1 MKPSA
6 FDYVRAQTLDHACT
20 LLADSGE
27 DARLLAGGQSLI
39 PMMNLRLARPAV
51 VIDIGRLPL
60 DGIDIA
66 GPTIRIGAL
75 TRHRQVLE
83 HAHLRKVAPIFAE
96 TARYIA
102 HPTIRNFGTAGGSVG
117 HADPTAEIPTLLVLL
132 DGHIEA
138 ASQKGTRQIAA
149 GDLLRSAFTTS
160 LAADEMITNL
170 TFQLPGG
177 NHGTCFLELA
187 ERDGDYAL
195 AAVGAVIERNGDTV
209 VRARIVLTGAE
220 SVPVRAPEAE
230 TMLAGKTLT
239 EALAAEAGDAAI
251 GRHSSYADI
260 RASAEYRRHLLSEFT
275 RRAVLTAYARA
286 GAPS

>member
-1 MKPSA
+1 MKPSP
-6 FDYVRAQTLDHACT
+6 FDYVRAETLEHACT
-20 LLADSGE
+20 LLAESGE
-27 DARLLAGGQSLI
+27 DGRLLAGGQSLI

-60 DGIDIA
+60 DRIDIA
-66 GPTIRIGAL
+66 GSTIRIGAL
-75 TRHRQVLE
+75 THHRQVLE
-83 HAHLRKVAPIFAE
+83 HAQLRRIAPIFAE

-132 DGHIEA
+132 DGHVEA

-149 GDLLRSAFTTS
+149 ADLFRSAFTTS
-160 LAADEMITNL
+160 LAANEIITNL
-170 TFQLPGG
+170 TFQIPKGS
-177 NHGTCFLELA
+177 HGTCFLELA

-195 AAVGAVIERNGDTV
+195 AAAGAVVERNGDSIV
-209 VRARIVLTGAE
+209 DARIVLTGAE

-230 TMLAGKTLT
+230 AMLAGKTLT
-239 EALAAEAGDAAI
+239 EALAIEAGAAAI
-251 GRHSSYADI
+251 GRHQSYADI

-275 RRAVLTAYARA
+275 RRALLTAYARA